1 MMVTG
6 IRQITPEGLLG
17 HALND
22 IEAKYAPKILFVSG
36 SIDIPLPGPRV
47 SIVGTRQASSQGL
60 ETARRLASELGRQG
74 IVIVSGLA
82 RGIDTAAHTAAIE
95 SRGKTIAVLGTP
107 LDRCYPPE
115 NCELQKIMM
124 REQMVISQY
133 PSGHITKPRDFV
145 LRNRTMALVSDASI
159 IVEAGES
166 SGALSQGWE
175 TLRLGR
181 PLFISKEIFAKSLS
195 WPKEMIKY
203 GARKLESVD
212 ELLEALP
219 LPNLEYTVE
228 F

>member
-1 MMVTG
+1 MVTG

-22 IEAKYAPKILFVSG
+22 IEAKYAPEILFFSG

-47 SIVGTRQASSQGL
+47 SIVGTRLASSQGL
-60 ETARRLASELGRQG
+60 KTTKRLTDELVRQG

-82 RGIDTAAHTAAIE
+82 RGIDTVAHTAAIE
-95 SRGKTIAVLGTP
+95 GKGKTIAVLGTP

-115 NCELQKIMM
+115 NCELQKFMM
-124 REQMVISQY
+124 GEQMVISQY
-133 PSGHITKPRDFV
+133 PSGHVTKPRDFV
-145 LRNRTMALVSDASI
+145 FRNRTMALVSDASI
-159 IVEAGES
+159 IVEAGET

-175 TLRLGR
+175 TLRLAR
-181 PLFISKEIFAKSLS
+181 PLYISKEIFAKSLN
-195 WPKEMIKY
+195 WPEEMIKY

-212 ELLEALP
+212 ELLDVLP
-219 LPNLEYTVE
+219 PPNLEYTVE

>member
-1 MMVTG
+1 
-6 IRQITPEGLLG
+6 
-17 HALND
+17 
-22 IEAKYAPKILFVSG
+22 
-36 SIDIPLPGPRV
+36 
-47 SIVGTRQASSQGL
+47 
-60 ETARRLASELGRQG
+60 
-74 IVIVSGLA
+74 
-82 RGIDTAAHTAAIE
+82 
-95 SRGKTIAVLGTP
+95 
-107 LDRCYPPE
+107 
-115 NCELQKIMM
+115 
-124 REQMVISQY
+124 VISQY